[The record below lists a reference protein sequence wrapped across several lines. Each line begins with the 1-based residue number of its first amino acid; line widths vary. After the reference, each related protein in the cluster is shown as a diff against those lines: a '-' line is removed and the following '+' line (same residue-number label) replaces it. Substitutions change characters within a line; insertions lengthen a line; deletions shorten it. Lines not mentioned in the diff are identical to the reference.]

1 VAQTA
6 TLFDFDLQATGTVA
20 AIAAAT
26 QDSIRLKGRAGGTA
40 SRTMDLVPA
49 ALGASRTVTF
59 PDADGTVTY
68 KELAQTWSATQT
80 FAAITATGIT
90 VTPTSGAALTLGSA
104 SGASSGI
111 ASGLGNII
119 RHEQYGYSTAYT
131 AVYIGSSARG
141 VGFGVNP
148 NTITGGQFTGDAHDA
163 FFQRGVNFIV
173 PNSGATDWECALRI
187 SSGFGVANNPIVEI
201 STAGLTLSN
210 AAGGV
215 ISVGAT
221 TDSSSTTT
229 GSIVTAG
236 GMAWGSSK
244 TTYGGL
250 LNLAGLLTAGG
261 QLQTTGALT
270 AVGASKLTLDQS
282 AASVSRIIAFGEDDS
297 TAGTLQLVAAS
308 SAVGIYDVCL
318 SLTSAGVTSDRAWT
332 LSNGLTVSGG
342 NLQLSS
348 GTLLLATS
356 TPASASATGVQG
368 TITWDS
374 SYIYVC
380 TATDTWKRVAIATW

>member
-1 VAQTA
+1 MGGNGQLLNPILTAGRIAALLAASSVGLSMADDKFTLYDPAAPTKIIRFDAGLVTAGQTRVAQ
-6 TLFDFDLQATGTVA
+6 
-20 AIAAAT
+20 
-26 QDSIRLKGRAGGTA
+26 
-40 SRTMDLVPA
+40 
-49 ALGASRTVTF
+49 F
-59 PDADGTVTY
+59 PDADITVPGIN
-68 KELAQTWSATQT
+68 LAQTWSATQT

-236 GMAWGSSK
+236 GMAWGATK
-244 TTYGGL
+244 TTYGGN
-250 LNLAGLLTAGG
+250 LNLAGTLTA
-261 QLQTTGALT
+261 TGAIYSSRSIETNGALVS
-270 AVGASKLTLDQS
+270 VGASKLTLDQS
-282 AASVSRIIAFGEDDS
+282 DVSTSRIIAFGVDDS
-297 TAGTLQLVAAS
+297 TGGTLQFVSAS
-308 SAVGIYDVCL
+308 SAVGVYVNAFSVSAASGAIF
-318 SLTSAGVTSDRAWT
+318 SLAADFSSGITI
-332 LSNGLTVSGG
+332 SGG
-342 NLQLSS
+342 SFRINQ
-348 GTLLLATS
+348 
-356 TPASASATGVQG
+356 TPVAETPSATHTAVMNFNG
-368 TITWDS
+368 TN
-374 SYIYVC
+374 Y
-380 TATDTWKRVAIATW
+380 RVLCLI